1 LGFNVSIQYNIL
13 RGLQQVATIKL
24 DSEYSNHNSHDS
36 KKVTLEVIPEA
47 QNRITGDRDPGA
59 IHRLLSKS
67 EGFIFLIR
75 LPPEDEKLIGLRLD
89 RTD

>member
-1 LGFNVSIQYNIL
+1 M
-13 RGLQQVATIKL
+13 
-24 DSEYSNHNSHDS
+24 
-36 KKVTLEVIPEA
+36 EVIPEA